1 MGSLNAALS
10 TAAGSLDVLEQAIGT
25 VQNNVSNASTP
36 GYVTQTVDLTA
47 RRFDST
53 GDLAGGVES
62 NGIDSSRSIFAEEAV
77 WNANQQVGLS
87 TQQASSLNS
96 LQTQFDVSGTSGLP
110 AALSSLYSAFSAW
123 SSNPTDTTSR
133 QQVLS
138 AATTLAQQFN
148 ETANNVNQ
156 LSTQTNQQLSS
167 TVTQINSLS
176 SQIAGING
184 EIKNG
189 GSTDAGAQSQLY
201 NALESLSNL
210 VPITVST
217 ASDGTS
223 TVLLAGQ
230 SPLVVGSDN
239 YNLSVDYPADP
250 NATYAQAS
258 PNAQLL
264 TSDGQDVTSLASQ
277 GQLGGLLSFR
287 NQTIPS
293 VIGNTQQQ
301 GSLNQLA
308 QGLADRVNTILTG
321 GEVSAGPP
329 AVSGTPLFSYSTAS
343 GTDVAGSLSLDS
355 SISASTLAA
364 ISPGPPAVANGTAS
378 QLANLSTSQAPADQI
393 NGLTYTD
400 FYSSIAS
407 SIGQQQSTASAA
419 QQAQSQVLTQ
429 AQNLRAQTSG
439 VSLNDQAALLLQYQ
453 QNYQAASQ
461 VISTVNTL
469 TQDLLTVMENLS
481 KA

>member
-1 MGSLNAALS
+1 
-10 TAAGSLDVLEQAIGT
+10 
-25 VQNNVSNASTP
+25 
-36 GYVTQTVDLTA
+36 
-47 RRFDST
+47 
-53 GDLAGGVES
+53 
-62 NGIDSSRSIFAEEAV
+62 
-77 WNANQQVGLS
+77 
-87 TQQASSLNS
+87 
-96 LQTQFDVSGTSGLP
+96 
-110 AALSSLYSAFSAW
+110 
-123 SSNPTDTTSR
+123 
-133 QQVLS
+133 
-138 AATTLAQQFN
+138 
-148 ETANNVNQ
+148 
-156 LSTQTNQQLSS
+156 LSTQTDQQLSS
-167 TVTQINSLS
+167 TVTQINSLT
-176 SQIAGING
+176 SQIASING

-258 PNAQLL
+258 PSAQLL